1 MADGFNVRIVED
13 EITPALQRTL
23 DATGN
28 LKPALQA
35 IGEHL
40 LRSTDDNF
48 AKQRDPQGRPWKPL
62 KVLSYHLAYT
72 LGQKKRTHTK
82 TGGLT
87 AGFQRYIG
95 SRKILTDSGE
105 LRGSIKYN
113 ASATRLEV
121 GSGKVYSATHQFGGK
136 AGRGRKVTIPARP
149 YLGIGPRDRIEILA
163 TLKSRIETAIKS

>member
-1 MADGFNVRIVED
+1 MSDGFDVRIVED
-13 EITPALQRTL
+13 EITPALQRAL
-23 DATGN
+23 KATGN

-40 LRSTDDNF
+40 LRSVDDNF
-48 AKQRDPQGRPWKPL
+48 ALQRDPQGRPWKPL
-62 KVLSYHLAYT
+62 KVLSYHLAYSM
-72 LGQKKRTHTK
+72 GKKKRTHTQS
-82 TGGLT
+82 GSLT
-87 AGFQRYIG
+87 AGFARYIG

-121 GSGKVYSATHQFGGK
+121 GSGKVYSAIHQFGGK

-149 YLGIGPRDRIEILA
+149 FLGIGPADRLEILA
-163 TLKSRIETAIKS
+163 TLKDHLETAIKG

>member
-1 MADGFNVRIVED
+1 MSDGFNVRIVED
-13 EITPALQRTL
+13 EITPALKRVL

-28 LKPALQA
+28 LKPAMQA

-48 AKQRDPQGRPWKPL
+48 AKQRGPDGRPWKPL
-62 KVLSYHLAYT
+62 KVISYHLAYT
-72 LGQKKRTHTK
+72 LGKKKRTHTK

-87 AGFQRYIG
+87 AGFQSYIG

-105 LRGSIKYN
+105 LRGSIKYS
-113 ASATRLEV
+113 ASRTRLEI
-121 GSGKVYSATHQFGGK
+121 GSGKVYSAINQFGGK

-149 YLGIGPRDRIEILA
+149 YLGIGATDRIEILA
-163 TLKSRIETAIKS
+163 TLKNYLEGAIRS